1 MNYIVIVAI
10 LFPVIA
16 GLLIPY
22 FKFSKSKRQI
32 YTISAVIMTSLLAL
46 LVIFLGNNEPLT
58 LISLTSQMPIAFKVD
73 GLSKVFLLL
82 IAILWP
88 LATLYAFEY
97 MEHEPNH
104 NRFFMLYTL
113 TFGVVIGL
121 ATSANLVTFYFMYE
135 CLTFAT
141 LPLVMH
147 AMDRRAIKAG
157 RKYFQYSIFG
167 AALAFCG
174 MMILMHY
181 GSSIDFVYGGVLAS
195 NTIGNQLNIVL
206 FGYLLMFFG
215 FGVKAAIFPFHGWL
229 PSAGVAPT
237 PVTALLHAVAVVKA
251 GVFAIMR
258 VTFYSFGTAVL
269 YGTWAQYVALGF
281 ACFTIVFGSTMAFKE
296 QHLKRRFAYSTIS
309 NLSYILVGISL
320 MTPLGLA
327 GALAHMFFHGI
338 MKICLFF
345 CVGVVMEKTHKE
357 FVYQVEGFGRKMPVT
372 FVCFTVGACA
382 LSGIPLFAGFVS
394 KAALGSAAV
403 AQSSIFSLIV
413 VMSLLLS
420 AILTAA
426 YTFEISIKAFI
437 PHKGFNTHRL
447 DGKKDPEWMMKTPLL
462 TLSALMILFGIWAG
476 PIMEFFTQV
485 AKGL

>member
-1 MNYIVIVAI
+1 MNYIVIFAI

-16 GLLIPY
+16 GLLIPC
-22 FKFSKSKRQI
+22 FKFTKSKRKI
-32 YTISAVIMTSLLAL
+32 YTISAVLMTSLLAL
-46 LVIFLGNNEPLT
+46 LVIFLGTNEPLT
-58 LISLTSQMPIAFKVD
+58 LVSLTSQMPIAFKVD

-82 IAILWP
+82 ISILWP

-104 NRFFMLYTL
+104 DRFFMLYTL

-181 GSSIDFVYGGVLAS
+181 GSSLDFIYGGVITAS
-195 NTIGNQLNIVL
+195 TIGNHLNTVL

-258 VTFYSFGTAVL
+258 VTFYSFGTTIL

-320 MTPLGLA
+320 MTPAGLT

-357 FVYQVEGFGRKMPVT
+357 FVYQIEGFGKKMPVT
-372 FVCFTVGACA
+372 FTCFTIGACA

-394 KAALGSAAV
+394 KATLGNAAV

-437 PHKGFNTHRL
+437 PHIGFNQHRL

-462 TLSALMILFGIWAG
+462 VLSALMIVFGIWAG
-476 PIMEFFTQV
+476 PIMAFFTQV
-485 AKGL
+485 ANGL

>member
-1 MNYIVIVAI
+1 MNLLIIFTI
-10 LFPVIA
+10 LFPILSA
-16 GLLIPY
+16 LLLPM
-22 FKFSKSKRQI
+22 FKFTNKKREI
-32 YTISAVIMTSLLAL
+32 YSLTCVILTSLLVLA
-46 LVIFLGNNEPLT
+46 VIFKGQNQPLT
-58 LISLTSQMPIAFKVD
+58 LLSLSSQMSIAFKVD

-97 MEHEPNH
+97 MEHEH
-104 NRFFMLYTL
+104 NLDRFFMLYIITY
-113 TFGVVIGL
+113 GVVIGL
-121 ATSANLVTFYFMYE
+121 ATSANLVTFYLMYE

-147 AMDRRAIKAG
+147 EMDNRAIKAG

-174 MMILMHY
+174 IAILMKY
-181 GSSIDFVYGGVLAS
+181 GTSLDFIYGGVIDINAIS
-195 NTIGNQLNIVL
+195 DVRGKVL
-206 FGYLLMFFG
+206 FGYILTFFG

-258 VTFYSFGTAVL
+258 VTFYSFGTNLL
-269 YGTWAQYVALGF
+269 YGTWAQQVVLGF
-281 ACFTIVFGSTMAFKE
+281 ACFTIVFGSAMALRE

-309 NLSYILVGISL
+309 NLSYILVGVGL
-320 MTPLGLA
+320 MTPEGLT

-357 FVYQVEGFGRKMPVT
+357 FVYQIEGYGKKMPVT
-372 FVCFTVGACA
+372 FTCFTVGACA

-394 KAALGSAAV
+394 KAYLANASVAFNQPLGVIAV
-403 AQSSIFSLIV
+403 IC
-413 VMSLLLS
+413 LLAS

-437 PHKGFNTHRL
+437 PHIGFNHHRL
-447 DGKKDPEWMMKTPLL
+447 DGKEDPTWKMKTPLIV
-462 TLSALMILFGIWAG
+462 LSLLMIILGTWAS
-476 PIMEFFTQV
+476 PIMTFLAQV
-485 AKGL
+485 ASGM